1 MQDYKRTLPHH
12 ELAPYKEDKLSVFI
26 SLVILVMLIGLITHS
41 CVDAVVKEA
50 ENEEQ
55 YKRPIYVEQTYERP
69 AAYRM
74 ASPTM
79 RQMDH
84 LDALLTV
91 QEVSK

>member
-41 CVDAVVKEA
+41 CVDAIVTDA

-55 YKRPIYVEQTYERP
+55 YKRPIYVEQTYKRP

>member
-55 YKRPIYVEQTYERP
+55 YKRPIYVEQTYKRP
-69 AAYRM
+69 AAFRKAY
-74 ASPTM
+74 PTM
-79 RQMDH
+79 EEMEH
-84 LDALLTV
+84 VEALLTV
-91 QEVSK
+91 QEVMK